1 MLLFLGSAAAAPG
14 DLDPTFG
21 TGGVVETAIGS
32 AASARAMVL
41 QPDGKIVL
49 AGSAYPGGIAV
60 ARYSPE
66 GKLDPTFG
74 TSASMTG
81 PEETQLAVA
90 IQPDGRIV
98 TAGRNN
104 NTDYVMTV
112 TRYLPNGNID
122 SAFGSGGVATG
133 PTGDANAVAIQADG
147 KILVAGGSPDPNMG
161 SSNEFTLIRFLSGGT
176 PDPDF
181 GSNGVVRTRVGS
193 SDTAWGLALQANGRI
208 VAGGSGGVDELRMAI
223 ARYEPNGELDPTFG
237 ANGVVTDPVAGQY
250 AAATSI
256 ALDTAG
262 RVVAA
267 GFADQKVAVARYRA
281 DGSVDRTFGANG
293 STTVGSGGLD
303 EAEAIALQP
312 DGRIVVTGLGANAFA
327 VMRLGADGGLDS
339 TFGDDGISRK
349 ALGVFSGASA
359 VAVQPDGPILAAGYV
374 SHASETNFVLARY
387 RVTSPTAIHA
397 EPVVVPYGRR
407 ITVAGN
413 ATQAEPGVSVELW
426 AKGCYAVSERRSSVT
441 TQRMDGSWNA
451 RATPRSRTVYR
462 SRIGGDRSGAVIV
475 QVRPRVSIARTSGRV
490 RVRVLFG
497 HELSGEVVALQ
508 RFESGQWL
516 DVEPRV
522 LTRFG
527 RTRNGVVSS
536 ANFRPR
542 RRGRYRALLRQPNPY
557 ACFADAASR
566 AIRR

>member
-1 MLLFLGSAAAAPG
+1 M
-14 DLDPTFG
+14 
-21 TGGVVETAIGS
+21 
-32 AASARAMVL
+32 
-41 QPDGKIVL
+41 
-49 AGSAYPGGIAV
+49 
-60 ARYSPE
+60 
-66 GKLDPTFG
+66 
-74 TSASMTG
+74 
-81 PEETQLAVA
+81 
-90 IQPDGRIV
+90 
-98 TAGRNN
+98 
-104 NTDYVMTV
+104 
-112 TRYLPNGNID
+112 
-122 SAFGSGGVATG
+122 
-133 PTGDANAVAIQADG
+133 
-147 KILVAGGSPDPNMG
+147 
-161 SSNEFTLIRFLSGGT
+161 
-176 PDPDF
+176 
-181 GSNGVVRTRVGS
+181 
-193 SDTAWGLALQANGRI
+193 
-208 VAGGSGGVDELRMAI
+208 
-223 ARYEPNGELDPTFG
+223 
-237 ANGVVTDPVAGQY
+237 
-250 AAATSI
+250 
-256 ALDTAG
+256 
-262 RVVAA
+262 
-267 GFADQKVAVARYRA
+267 
-281 DGSVDRTFGANG
+281 
-293 STTVGSGGLD
+293 GSGGLD

-387 RVTSPTAIHA
+387 RHTSPTAIHA

-497 HELSGEVVALQ
+497 GELSGEVVALQ

-516 DVEPRV
+516 DVETCV
-522 LTRFG
+522 
-527 RTRNGVVSS
+527 
-536 ANFRPR
+536 
-542 RRGRYRALLRQPNPY
+542 
-557 ACFADAASR
+557 C
-566 AIRR
+566 